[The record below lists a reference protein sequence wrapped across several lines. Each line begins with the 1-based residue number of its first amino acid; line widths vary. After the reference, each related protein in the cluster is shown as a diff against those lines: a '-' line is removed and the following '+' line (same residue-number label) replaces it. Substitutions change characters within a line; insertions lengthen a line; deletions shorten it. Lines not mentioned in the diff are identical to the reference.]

1 MGPSGSGKTT
11 FLNAVSNRMSI
22 GGSSGVR
29 CSGEV
34 RVNGEEV
41 PPDYFFSKSVS
52 FVPQDTCLFSE
63 LTPRESIR
71 FSTALTYPHLS
82 PEAVDARVQR
92 TVDSLSLGKAA
103 DTQIGNEMF
112 RGVSGGERKRTAIG
126 VAIVND
132 PDVLFLDEPT
142 TGLDTETADM
152 VVRSITGLSQRS
164 GGGAKPARL
173 GRIVEGDEEGDEAD
187 TEPSAADV
195 AARER
200 RDEEE
205 EGRII
210 IMTLHQPSSTT
221 WSYLSHLVLLVQG
234 YIVYNG

>member
-11 FLNAVSNRMSI
+11 FLNAISNRMSI
-22 GGSSGVR
+22 GGASGVK
-29 CSGEV
+29 CSGV
-34 RVNGEEV
+34 VKVNGEVV
-41 PPDYFFSKSVS
+41 PPDYFYSKSVS

-71 FSTALTYPHLS
+71 FSTQMIFPHLP
-82 PEAVDARVQR
+82 PEDVERKVSATLA
-92 TVDSLSLGKAA
+92 SLSLTKCA

-112 RGVSGGERKRTAIG
+112 RGVSGGERKRTSIG

-132 PDVLFLDEPT
+132 PEVLFLDEPT

-152 VVRSITGLSQRS
+152 VVRSITGLSKRTNN
-164 GGGAKPARL
+164 L
-173 GRIVEGDEEGDEAD
+173 CLE
-187 TEPSAADV
+187 TEDGVSIQGQPSASRSMASGD
-195 AARER
+195 
-200 RDEEE
+200 DE